1 MIITCSKI
9 LHTEIYRKAIHL
21 SSLWMP
27 LFLLLADR
35 NISIIVFLAL
45 LFCNLATEYSAY
57 KYRRSSFIGRSF
69 RKMFFKTLRP
79 REVIENKFTPSGAV
93 YVLLA
98 ALSCAVCF
106 SKEAGAMALTV
117 MLIADTMAALVG
129 RFCGIFRFHNGKSL
143 EGTSAFFISAM
154 LILLSFAHQCPL
166 PVIFSTAIVATFVEF
181 FEDKLKLD
189 DNLSIPLAVGFML
202 NFFYM

>member
-1 MIITCSKI
+1 MIITCSKT
-9 LHTEIYRKAIHL
+9 LQTEIYRKAIHL

-79 REVIENKFTPSGAV
+79 REVIENKFTPRSRSYGIDR
-93 YVLLA
+93 Y
-98 ALSCAVCF
+98 
-106 SKEAGAMALTV
+106 
-117 MLIADTMAALVG
+117 ADCRYHG
-129 RFCGIFRFHNGKSL
+129 RFGRK
-143 EGTSAFFISAM
+143 
-154 LILLSFAHQCPL
+154 ILRHLSFSQRQIIRRYIGFLYQRNADFI
-166 PVIFSTAIVATFVEF
+166 VICSSMPAAGYFQHRNCGDFC
-181 FEDKLKLD
+181 
-189 DNLSIPLAVGFML
+189 
-202 NFFYM
+202 